1 MMRSLYVFCWNFTCM
16 QHFTFHTI
24 IKQSYLCFDIFL
36 CVDCAKILLMTTRP
50 VLFYLPSCLSHR
62 IMSLVHKSW
71 ILGMQIVWKFWSR
84 VLFTKLWIDFKFPL
98 ICWKPSFIL
107 SNVDLKFSFLAMFL
121 EIAYILITDLNF
133 DLRERKLSLVNRLLR
148 NIEKGWWRSN
158 HYTLSKRITTKPE
171 HIRL

>member
-16 QHFTFHTI
+16 QHYTFHTI
-24 IKQSYLCFDIFL
+24 IKQSFFVFYIFL
-36 CVDCAKILLMTTRP
+36 CVDYAKIILLTTRS

-71 ILGMQIVWKFWSR
+71 ILVMQIVWKFCSR
-84 VLFTKLWIDFKFPL
+84 VLLLKLWIDFKFVL

-107 SNVDLKFSFLAMFL
+107 FNVDLKFPFLIMFL
-121 EIAYILITDLNF
+121 KIAYVLITDHNF
-133 DLRERKLSLVNRLLR
+133 KMWGRKSSLVNRLVR
-148 NIEKGWWRSN
+148 NVGEGWWWSN
-158 HYTLSKRITTKPE
+158 HYTLGKRITTKPE